1 MDVEHSAATKQP
13 NNDQDKVQDGFQDG
27 DAPSLS
33 ENRSETLGDTDL
45 LGGEKLDAVLTAKMA
60 LVNDVCARCPD

>member
-13 NNDQDKVQDGFQDG
+13 HNDQDKIQDGQDG
-27 DAPSLS
+27 DAPSFS

-60 LVNDVCARCPD
+60 LVNDVCARCQD

>member
-13 NNDQDKVQDGFQDG
+13 NDRQDKVQDQDR
-27 DAPSLS
+27 DAPSVS
-33 ENRSETLGDTDL
+33 NHSETLGDTDL

-60 LVNDVCARCPD
+60 LVNDVCACGARIDH